1 MMSLTRGFSFAG
13 VQSIVMTLWSVN
25 DNSSADLMK
34 RFYQKLAGLWNKD
47 KALQEA
53 KIEYIQNSDII
64 HAHPYF
70 WAGYVLIG
78 DNVPIQNSKIFPFYW
93 LITLPI
99 LLSLWLGYTYFN
111 KKRTS

>member
-34 RFYQKLAGLWNKD
+34 RFYRKLSGLWEKD

-53 KIEYIQNSDII
+53 KTEYIQNSDIL

-78 DNVPIQNSKIFPFYW
+78 DNKPLPDSRLFVWYW
-93 LITLPI
+93 FVLIP
-99 LLSLWLGYTYFN
+99 LGLGIWFGMRYFRI
-111 KKRTS
+111 KSAS